1 IRLDVETE
9 LQVGELGGLMKARHV
24 IVIGLAVSAAACS
37 SAQPTVT
44 PSSSAPTTV
53 SSSSTSTTVSQTT
66 DNPPPVPHCYYTGS
80 GYGLCED
87 YVIPMPGEVVLF
99 TRPDKDGIFR
109 LTGPAPLQ
117 TKLAVACGD
126 AGCVY
131 NHLDWN

>member
-1 IRLDVETE
+1 
-9 LQVGELGGLMKARHV
+9 MKARHV

-53 SSSSTSTTVSQTT
+53 SSTSTSTTAGSSSTSTTVSQTT

-109 LTGPAPLQ
+109 
-117 TKLAVACGD
+117 
-126 AGCVY
+126 
-131 NHLDWN
+131 